1 MIQWIKAYFYRR
13 FRTSFS
19 KAGEDIQLWQ
29 LLKKKHGTYV
39 DIGAHHP
46 IFGNNTYFFYLR
58 DWKGINVEPNP
69 KFEPLH
75 KRFRKR
81 DIFFAGGVGAEDGEM
96 TYFELESNLRNT
108 FSEKYISNFQLEG
121 EVKSSKNLPVQK
133 LSTLFKKF
141 LNPPYSID
149 FMTIDV
155 EGMEL
160 DVVKSNDWSKF
171 RPKFILLE
179 SHCSLEEDLDSEI
192 SKFLLSK
199 DYQLISKSLQGYQL
213 GTLWFRAKEVKPI

>member
-1 MIQWIKAYFYRR
+1 MLQWIKAYFYRR

-29 LLKKKHGTYV
+29 LLKKQKGTFV

-46 IFGNNTYFFYLR
+46 ILGNNTYFFYLR
-58 DWKGINVEPNP
+58 GWRGINVEPNP
-69 KFEPLH
+69 KFESLH
-75 KRFRKR
+75 QKFRKG
-81 DIFFAGGVGAEDGEM
+81 DSFFAGGIGPKDGEM
-96 TYFELESNLRNT
+96 KYFELESNLRNT

-121 EVKSSKNLPVQK
+121 DVKSTKTLPMQK
-133 LSTLFKKF
+133 LSTLFENF
-141 LNPPYSID
+141 LRPPYSID

-160 DVVKSNDWSKF
+160 DVVKSNDWNQF

-179 SHCSLEEDLDSEI
+179 SHSKLEEDMESELTHYLN
-192 SKFLLSK
+192 SKN
-199 DYQLISKSLQGYQL
+199 YQLISKSLQGYQL
-213 GTLWFRAKEVKPI
+213 GTLWFRANEVSPY